1 MSRCLKGFPTKDRII
16 EVAERLFAE
25 KGLDGASMR
34 DITDAAGVNL
44 AAVNYHFGSKNGLIS
59 AVFHRHF
66 GPLNE
71 ERLAML
77 DSVEAAAGDG
87 PPSLEAVLDAF
98 IRPAVTREHD
108 SRFSL
113 LMGRCMSEPA
123 KYIEVHIRPHFEP
136 LMRRFDSSV
145 ARALPDVPWDE
156 IFWRMVFTIGAL
168 HNVVPIWWSNAIRV
182 PYESV
187 KLHDAEGIIRRLVS
201 FAAAGLR
208 SSAPDE
214 NLSKADL
221 DERKGDNPLDLS
233 TSAIQ

>member
-1 MSRCLKGFPTKDRII
+1 MSKCSKGLPTKDRII

-44 AAVNYHFGSKNGLIS
+44 AAVNYHFGSKDGLIS

-77 DSVEAAAGDG
+77 ESVEAAAGNG
-87 PPSLEAVLDAF
+87 PPMLEAVLEAF

-113 LMGRCMSEPA
+113 LMGRCMSEPV
-123 KYIEVHIRPHFEP
+123 KYIDVHIRPHFEP

-156 IFWRMVFTIGAL
+156 IFWRMIFTMGAL
-168 HNVVPIWWSNAIRV
+168 HHVVHIWSNAIGV

-201 FAAAGLR
+201 FTAAGLR
-208 SSAPDE
+208 SPVPVEDRGGATRATPERTLPGHPSSAV
-214 NLSKADL
+214 
-221 DERKGDNPLDLS
+221 
-233 TSAIQ
+233 Q